1 MSRRKRSYRS
11 VDVKKLD
18 RKKLAESV
26 EGKPLVLSIDVAKGK
41 NYGSFMTEDRKV
53 QVTARWDLVKETR
66 DIVELVKELP
76 ASRIQIALEPTGT
89 YGDPIMWQFQKE
101 GFSVFQV
108 AAKRSHDAAEV
119 WDGVPSLHDP
129 KCAEIIGRLHL
140 DGVSKEWK
148 ERSEAE
154 RKMNATLSI
163 LEMHADVY
171 GRRCNQ
177 IEAQLARYWPEL
189 TSHLDL
195 TGVTI
200 LELLGAMGGPAA
212 VRGQP
217 ERASKLMRSVGG
229 HFLAE
234 SKIKAVVE
242 SARNSIGVPMVKA
255 ETLALKETARE
266 ARRAQVFMRQ
276 LQIQIERHIEKD
288 EEFSRI
294 AAIVGRVTAAVFQA
308 QLGSIAG
315 YDNASCV
322 EKAFGLN
329 LKIKSS
335 GKCKGQLKIT
345 KRGPSL
351 SRKYLFMAALRMIS
365 NDKVTAAWYQA
376 KVRRDGGKQKVKAVV
391 AVMRKIARA
400 LLYVAQGNKFD
411 SSKLFNVKLLKA
423 KDKPC

>member
-11 VDVKKLD
+11 VDVKKLG
-18 RKKLAESV
+18 RKRLAESV
-26 EGKPLVLSIDVAKGK
+26 DGKPLVLSIDVAKGK

-53 QVTARWDLVKETR
+53 QVTVRWDLIKETR

-76 ASRIQIALEPTGT
+76 ASGIQIAMEPTGT
-89 YGDPIMWQFQKE
+89 YGDPIRWQFQKE
-101 GFSVFQV
+101 GFRVFQV

-154 RKMNATLSI
+154 RRMNAALSI
-163 LEMHADVY
+163 LEMHEDAY
-171 GRRCNQ
+171 GRRRNQ

-189 TSHLDL
+189 TRHLDL

-200 LELLGAMGGPAA
+200 LELLSEMGGPAA
-212 VRGQP
+212 VCAQS
-217 ERASKLMRSVGG
+217 AKATKLMKRVGG
-229 HFLAE
+229 SSLAD
-234 SKIKAVVE
+234 SKIEAVVE
-242 SARNSIGVPMVKA
+242 SAQDSIGIPMIKA
-255 ETLALKETARE
+255 EIVALKELAKET
-266 ARRAQVFMRQ
+266 RRSQVLKRKM
-276 LQIQIERHIEKD
+276 QIQIESLVVKD

-294 AAIVGRVTAAVFQA
+294 ATVVGKVTAAVFQA

-315 YDNASCV
+315 YDNASSV

-329 LKIKSS
+329 LKVKSS

-351 SRKYLFMAALRMIS
+351 SRKYLFMAALRLIN
-365 NDKVTAAWYQA
+365 NDKVTDAWYQA

-400 LLYVAQGNKFD
+400 LLYVAQGKKFD
-411 SSKLFNVKLLKA
+411 SSKLFNVKLLKV
-423 KDKPC
+423 

>member
-1 MSRRKRSYRS
+1 MSRGKRSYRS

-18 RKKLAESV
+18 LTKLAESI
-26 EGKPLVLSIDVAKGK
+26 EGKSLVLSIDVAKGK

-53 QVTARWDLVKETR
+53 QVTARWDLLKETR
-66 DIVELVKELP
+66 DIVKLVKALP
-76 ASRIQIALEPTGT
+76 ASRIEVAMEPTGT
-89 YGDPIMWQFQKE
+89 YGDPMRHLFQKE
-101 GFSVFQV
+101 GISVFQV
-108 AAKRSHDAAEV
+108 SAKRSHDAAEV

-148 ERSEAE
+148 ERSEDE

-177 IEAQLARYWPEL
+177 IEALLARYWPEL

-217 ERASKLMRSVGG
+217 ERATKLMRSVGRN
-229 HFLAE
+229 FLTD

-242 SARNSIGVPMVKA
+242 SARKSMGVPMLKA
-255 ETLALKETARE
+255 ETLALKEIARE
-266 ARRAQVFMRQ
+266 ARRAQRLKRQ

-288 EEFSRI
+288 EEFSRV
-294 AAIVGRVTAAVFQA
+294 AAVVGRVSAAVFKA

-315 YDNASCV
+315 YDNASSL

-329 LKIKSS
+329 LKVKSS
-335 GKCKGQLKIT
+335 GKYKGQLKIT

-351 SRKYLFMAALRMIS
+351 SRKYHYMAALRMIM
-365 NDKVTAAWYQA
+365 NDKVTNAWYQA
-376 KVRRDGGKQKVKAVV
+376 KLRRDGNVKKKAVI
-391 AVMRKIARA
+391 AVMRKLVRA
-400 LLYVAQGNKFD
+400 LWHVARGEEFD
-411 SSKLFNVKLLKA
+411 SSKLFNIKILKVAA
-423 KDKPC
+423 KSC